1 MIRWIVFMLMLLT
14 VTGCMVAQVPGAPA
28 QDQPGTQSQ
37 TSQSKPSDQAPA
49 AKSSAPSLPAP
60 PATSGFPLDQFQ
72 EFSAIMVGS
81 LLSGDERESHIYR
94 SGNLLRT
101 QGTEGLGYFLTDLAS
116 FETYALTRLG
126 CTSDSHPFFRAFP
139 FTAGRPGRKFERVAG
154 AKESVDGHMCQV
166 EDITIT
172 GRDLPLP
179 IRLKFWEAED
189 LRGFPIKVQVLN
201 GGGKGIIQ
209 YKDVALGPVDP
220 TLFVRPKQCPGG
232 LPQPPDK
239 KPAAKKKPAAPPT
252 GNSQP

>member
-1 MIRWIVFMLMLLT
+1 MLMLLT

-139 FTAGRPGRKFERVAG
+139 FTAGRPGAQVRARRRCQRIGGRPYVSGRGHYYYRPRLAPADSVEVLGGRRSARLSDQSAG
-154 AKESVDGHMCQV
+154 SEWRREGYNS
-166 EDITIT
+166 
-172 GRDLPLP
+172 
-179 IRLKFWEAED
+179 
-189 LRGFPIKVQVLN
+189 
-201 GGGKGIIQ
+201 IQ
-209 YKDVALGPVDP
+209 RCCLGPVDP
-220 TLFVRPKQCPGG
+220 TTLRSSKAVSGW
-232 LPQPPDK
+232 
-239 KPAAKKKPAAPPT
+239 AAPT
-252 GNSQP
+252 SGQEASGQEKAGCTSDR